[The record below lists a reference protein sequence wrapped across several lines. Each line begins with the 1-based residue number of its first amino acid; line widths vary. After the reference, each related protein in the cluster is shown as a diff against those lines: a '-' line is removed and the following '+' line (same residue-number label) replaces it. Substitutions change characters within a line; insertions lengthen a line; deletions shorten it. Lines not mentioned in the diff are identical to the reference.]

1 LKFPARAKNEFGV
14 PIVEYV
20 SVFFEGKLNDTPF
33 FKELKT
39 RTDDLGVMNNLIM
52 VDDKNIADLNK
63 VKRDLAVESHY
74 KFVNAAKILD
84 CNSIRV
90 NLGSIEQTGTAAEV
104 ADAALEGYS
113 KLLQYGDDNEIDI
126 IAENHVGHSC
136 NGK

>member
-20 SVFFEGKLNDTPF
+20 SMFFEGKLNDTPF

-63 VKRDLAVESHY
+63 VKRDLAV
-74 KFVNAAKILD
+74 
-84 CNSIRV
+84 
-90 NLGSIEQTGTAAEV
+90 
-104 ADAALEGYS
+104 
-113 KLLQYGDDNEIDI
+113 
-126 IAENHVGHSC
+126 
-136 NGK
+136 